1 MNIDET
7 MSILRIIFENEGDIP
22 TKLLNIS
29 AAYGPYVANKVPTYC
44 YDTALY
50 LNGYICQL
58 SHLHIHKN

>member
-1 MNIDET
+1 MNNDET

-22 TKLLNIS
+22 KIITHIS
-29 AAYGPYVANKVPTYC
+29 AAYGPYVANKMPTYC

-58 SHLHIHKN
+58 SHLHIHEN